1 MMLQKKK
8 RQIHSGSRGKIKH
21 VESIRQRIRT
31 VEWKGHG
38 QRKEVGPREGQDP
51 TTDVEGQ
58 LQRKELGK
66 GQAGEK
72 SARPMKW
79 KGQGQKQE
87 RFHRWRIQQRLE
99 KCTLRQSHSYRR
111 ARRCFEHFVAEAG
124 MSCLY
129 SCHQWH
135 VVEEAVFFWASQS
148 RGRLASCIH
157 VKHRVTMERCPV
169 GWNAQ
174 RQTPFQR

>member
-1 MMLQKKK
+1 M
-8 RQIHSGSRGKIKH
+8 
-21 VESIRQRIRT
+21 
-31 VEWKGHG
+31 EWKGHG
-38 QRKEVGPREGQDP
+38 QRKEVGPGEGQDP
-51 TTDVEGQ
+51 ITIVEGQ

-72 SARPMKW
+72 SARPRKW

-99 KCTLRQSHSYRR
+99 KCTLRQSQSYRR
-111 ARRCFEHFVAEAG
+111 ARHIRCFENLVAEAG

-135 VVEEAVFFWASQS
+135 GVEEAVYFWASQS

-157 VKHRVTMERCPV
+157 VKHHVYHGPLSGWLERT
-169 GWNAQ
+169 
-174 RQTPFQR
+174 TPNTVSEVENYQI

>member
-1 MMLQKKK
+1 MK
-8 RQIHSGSRGKIKH
+8 RGKISH
-21 VESIRQRIRT
+21 VESIRQRIRI

-51 TTDVEGQ
+51 TTIVEVQ
-58 LQRKELGK
+58 EQRKELGK

-72 SARPMKW
+72 PARPRKG
-79 KGQGQKQE
+79 KGQRQKQE

-99 KCTLRQSHSYRR
+99 KCTLRQSQSYRR
-111 ARRCFEHFVAEAG
+111 ARYTRCFEHLVAEAG

-135 VVEEAVFFWASQS
+135 GVEEAFYLWASQS

-157 VKHRVTMERCPV
+157 VKHREDHGPLSGRLERT
-169 GWNAQ
+169 
-174 RQTPFQR
+174 TPNTVSEVEKYQI